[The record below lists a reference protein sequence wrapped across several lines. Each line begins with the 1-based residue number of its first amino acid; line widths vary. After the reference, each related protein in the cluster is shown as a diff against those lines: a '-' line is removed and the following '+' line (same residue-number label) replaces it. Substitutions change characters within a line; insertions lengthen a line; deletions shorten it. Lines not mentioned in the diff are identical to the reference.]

1 MEKAAV
7 AVARGATRLLHLLG
21 LGGGTAFP
29 GLVALALHPSLVAQR
44 GRRLGRG
51 AALVTGT
58 NGKTTTA
65 RLLAGAAR
73 ACGLPVVANAAGSNL
88 MRGIATAL
96 ALSPV
101 DQGSLGVFEVDEAT
115 LPEAV
120 AALRPRVVVFTNL
133 FRDQLDRYGEV
144 DRVAAIWR
152 QAVAAAPDAA
162 LVLNADDPLVASLA
176 SSARGPVLTYGL
188 EDPGPGSPHL
198 EHAADARLCPACG
211 QDLQYELVYY
221 AHLGWW
227 RCPACG
233 LARPQPQVAVLRLS
247 QGEGLALRMRLPEGR
262 EEEIAVPLRGL
273 YSAYNV
279 LAAVAGALA
288 LGLPWERACRGL
300 AGERPFGRQEELLV
314 QGRRVRVVLAKN
326 PAGLNQVL
334 RTLVAEAPLYLAL
347 FLNDRL
353 ADGRDVSWIW
363 DVDFE
368 VLQGQ
373 VSYLLAG
380 GERAYDLALRLQYA
394 CLPPQDVVIR
404 TGRALRRAL
413 AATPPGGT
421 LHVVPTYTAL
431 LEVRELLARWAGRP
445 RFWEEG

>member
-1 MEKAAV
+1 VAA
-7 AVARGATRLLHLLG
+7 ARATARLLRGLG

-29 GLVALALHPSLVAQR
+29 GLLALALCPRLLERR
-44 GRRLGRG
+44 GGRLGRG
-51 AALVTGT
+51 TVLVTGT

-73 ACGLPVVANAAGSNL
+73 ACGLRVVANAAGSNL
-88 MRGIATAL
+88 VRGIAAAL
-96 ALSPV
+96 ALSPL
-101 DQGSLGVFEVDEAT
+101 DDGSLGVFEVDEAT
-115 LPEAV
+115 LPEAM
-120 AALRPRVVVFTNL
+120 AALRPRAVVFTNL

-144 DRVAAIWR
+144 DRVAALWR
-152 QAVAAAPDAA
+152 QAVAAAPQDTA
-162 LVLNADDPLVASLA
+162 LALNADDPLVASLA
-176 SSARGPVLTYGL
+176 SCARGPVLTYGL
-188 EDPGPGSPHL
+188 GAPDLGLPSL

-211 QDLQYELVYY
+211 QDLEYQLVYY

-233 LARPQPQVAVLRLS
+233 LARPRPQVAAFHLS
-247 QGEGLALRMRLPEGR
+247 QGEGLALGLRLPDGR
-262 EEEIAVPLRGL
+262 EEEVSAPLRGL
-273 YSAYNV
+273 YSAYNL
-279 LAAVAGALA
+279 LAALAGALA
-288 LGLPWERACRGL
+288 LGLPWQEARRGL
-300 AGERPFGRQEELLV
+300 AMGGPFGRQEELTV
-314 QGRRVRVVLAKN
+314 EGRRVRVVLAKN

-334 RTLVAEAPLYLAL
+334 RTLATEPPLYLAL

-368 VLQGQ
+368 ALRGKVA
-373 VSYLLAG
+373 YLLAG
-380 GERAYDLALRLQYA
+380 GDRAYDLALRLKYA
-394 CLPPQDVVIR
+394 CLPPQDVEPRPVP
-404 TGRALRRAL
+404 ALRRAL
-413 AATPPGGT
+413 AATPAGGL